1 MEPQDPSS
9 LAKLLV
15 ERHGRDAYARAVSSL
30 VERQQAGD
38 QIGEHVCVQVIVAV
52 HLLLQ
57 ASESL
62 SGGLQAAPSA
72 SDLRMASSGHS
83 FDASPATRDPDRTLH

>member
-1 MEPQDPSS
+1 MERLDPSS

-15 ERHGRDAYARAVSSL
+15 EQHGRDAYARAVSSL
-30 VERQQAGD
+30 VKRQQAGD
-38 QIGEHVCVQVIVAV
+38 EVSERVCMQVIVAV

-62 SGGLQAAPSA
+62 SGGLQTAPSA
-72 SDLRMASSGHS
+72 SDLRTASSGHS
-83 FDASPATRDPDRTLH
+83 FDGSPATRDPDRTLH